1 VRIAWRNHSPPM
13 PPVLEAIELAAGVGA
28 DGGGP
33 AQRPHRQPQAC
44 GGRCPAAGFVAFRK
58 SQQNQTTPQISKKPQ
73 SYSRLAQLLPDP
85 RRSDHEAEWSMGV
98 CGEEARGGEEA
109 AMWCGAIPRA
119 APAGPAL

>member
-1 VRIAWRNHSPPM
+1 M
-13 PPVLEAIELAAGVGA
+13 PPVLEDIELAAGVGA

-33 AQRPHRQPQAC
+33 AQRPRRQPQAC

-85 RRSDHEAEWSMGV
+85 RRSDHEAEWSMGMR
-98 CGEEARGGEEA
+98 GEEARGGEEA
-109 AMWCGAIPRA
+109 AMWCGTIPRV